1 MLPVPVLFPPGHE
14 PLFLLV
20 QHGRKGKTT
29 KGCSPCN
36 WVLNY
41 LPWLSLICTKLK
53 LAPLLARYLYTHHRM
68 DLPGLGTFRIDPQ
81 TNNSEDSTTLEGVS
95 FENDPGIKHSPELV
109 QFISAEA
116 GKMKALAA
124 ADLASHL
131 ELAHQFLNIGKPF
144 MFDGI
149 GSLVKQRNGE
159 YSFAA
164 GPVLPELVQ
173 KKENPQS
180 TGLSDDPDADYKKI
194 FYGKRVKATGTP
206 ALTFLLAAF
215 GIAVAVWGGYSIYK
229 KNQRNNVGPETE
241 VALAEPNVENEVI
254 FTSTAAAPADTVQEV
269 KINQAPS
276 EQDRKFILETANAK
290 RAFAR
295 YNKLKSFQW
304 KVEMETTD
312 SVLYKLYVMVPTNLT
327 DTTRILD
334 SLTRMNGK
342 RVHME

>member
-1 MLPVPVLFPPGHE
+1 
-14 PLFLLV
+14 
-20 QHGRKGKTT
+20 
-29 KGCSPCN
+29 
-36 WVLNY
+36 
-41 LPWLSLICTKLK
+41 
-53 LAPLLARYLYTHHRM
+53 
-68 DLPGLGTFRIDPQ
+68 
-81 TNNSEDSTTLEGVS
+81 
-95 FENDPGIKHSPELV
+95 
-109 QFISAEA
+109 
-116 GKMKALAA
+116 MKALAA

-144 MFDGI
+144 MFEGI

-194 FYGKRVKATGTP
+194 FYGKRVKSTGTP

-215 GIAVAVWGGYSIYK
+215 GIAIAIWGGYSIYK
-229 KNQRNNVGPETE
+229 KNKRNKVSSETE
-241 VALAEPNVENEVI
+241 VALEEPKVENQVM
-254 FTSTAAAPADTVQEV
+254 FTSTATAPADTVQDI

-276 EQDRKFILETANAK
+276 EQDRKFVLETAHAT

-304 KVEMETTD
+304 NIQMETTD
-312 SVLYKLYVMVPTNLT
+312 SLLYKLYVMIPAIDI

-342 RVHME
+342 RVHIE

>member
-1 MLPVPVLFPPGHE
+1 M
-14 PLFLLV
+14 
-20 QHGRKGKTT
+20 
-29 KGCSPCN
+29 
-36 WVLNY
+36 
-41 LPWLSLICTKLK
+41 SLICTKLK

-81 TNNSEDSTTLEGVS
+81 TNNTEDSTTLEGVS
-95 FENDPGIKHSPELV
+95 FENNPGIKQSPELV

-144 MFDGI
+144 MLEGI

-159 YSFAA
+159 YIFAP
-164 GPVLPELVQ
+164 GPVLPEMVQ

-229 KNQRNNVGPETE
+229 KNQRNKISPETE
-241 VALAEPNVENEVI
+241 VAQEEPTVENEVI
-254 FTSTAAAPADTVQEV
+254 FSSTTAPVVDTVQQV
-269 KINQAPS
+269 KINQSPT
-276 EQDRKFILETANAK
+276 EQDRKFILETANAQ

-304 KVEMETTD
+304 NIQMETSD
-312 SVLYKLYVMVPTNLT
+312 SLMYKLYVMIPAVDI